1 MALIHRVFW
10 NLASVL
16 VLGGALVGFA
26 GGKAY
31 AQVSMGPGGIITS
44 PALDFRR
51 YCAQCHGMNA
61 TGDGPVAPALKKK
74 PANLT
79 LLTANNGGVFPEEE
93 VRDFING
100 TKTSASH
107 GTREMPIWGDAFRL
121 RTASQASGATQG
133 SVGITQPEVNAK
145 INALVNYV
153 ASIQRCAAPTT
164 FASLPGGPTKG
175 MTCDVTDASAC
186 NAGTAVT
193 AGGGTTTCQ
202 VSYDGTNWM
211 PSH

>member
-1 MALIHRVFW
+1 MALTHRIFW

-31 AQVSMGPGGIITS
+31 AQVSMGPGGILTS

-79 LLTANNGGVFPEEE
+79 LLSKNNGGVFPEEE
-93 VRDFING
+93 VRDFITG
-100 TKTSASH
+100 TKTSAAH
-107 GTREMPIWGDAFRL
+107 GSREMPIWGDAFRL
-121 RTASQASGATQG
+121 RTASQGGGATQG
-133 SVGITQPEVNAK
+133 SVGLTQSQVNSK
-145 INALVNYV
+145 IDGLVNYV
-153 ASIQRCAAPTT
+153 KSIQ
-164 FASLPGGPTKG
+164 
-175 MTCDVTDASAC
+175 V
-186 NAGTAVT
+186 
-193 AGGGTTTCQ
+193 Q
-202 VSYDGTNWM
+202 
-211 PSH
+211 